1 MFNFPPKVC
10 ELLCAGKAEWNLE
23 NLNFFLLLL
32 LISVKR
38 PKGAVLMMRSYA
50 IVLSFKHCVVKLHQL
65 LK

>member
-10 ELLCAGKAEWNLE
+10 GLLCAGKAEWNLE
-23 NLNFFLLLL
+23 NLNFFLLL

-50 IVLSFKHCVVKLHQL
+50 IEVLNTVSSNCISC
-65 LK
+65 